1 MPSVVTFSYDG
12 EVLIGNDLKESL
24 KSNYTEV
31 FDMKR
36 FIGREYSTIDAH
48 SNPAW

>member
-12 EVLIGNDLKESL
+12 EVLIGNDVKEDL

-36 FIGREYSTIDAH
+36 FIGREYSTIDTAP
-48 SNPAW
+48 N